1 MDMDDEDREGFLN
14 RPVMELRAWHI
25 LAALGAG
32 GLLLYLITKKE
43 TSAPGPQVP
52 QIPPSAPPPAAS
64 PGTQGFAGYASLGE
78 QTEPLYD
85 GHPMVDEVRRYA
97 QKGWTVFKVP
107 NGQQNVMR
115 NRERFDVYEVY
126 AAPPGQPVPRG
137 SEKVSP

>member
-1 MDMDDEDREGFLN
+1 MDDEDRESFLN
-14 RPVMELRAWHI
+14 RPVMELKAWHI

-43 TSAPGPQVP
+43 TAAPAAPQAP
-52 QIPPSAPPPAAS
+52 QIPQTPPPPAAA
-64 PGTQGFAGYASLGE
+64 PGTHGLGGYASLGE

-107 NGQQNVMR
+107 TGHQNVMR
-115 NRERFDVYEVY
+115 NRERFDVHDVY
-126 AAPPGQPVPRG
+126 AAPPGHPIPQG
-137 SEKVSP
+137 AEKVRP